1 MSGSLVSGVAALPA
15 ADMTAQALVDRLNGN
30 FAEFPVSGDDISA
43 PLKQWTLKDG
53 VVTFGDTDA
62 QITYVPVERPDA
74 PVSYDY
80 KDGVYYGRD
89 ENKTV
94 VVRITVEDQKIVSA
108 EIVSPADFDAAN
120 AAAILEALINDQ
132 TVKDTASGTDDDQ
145 TLKSALSVAASK
157 ALVGDTSGYDAAD
170 PSSIFDGG
178 TGTKEDPYRIATAD
192 QLRAFAAAVNED
204 EHFEGEYIVLTADI
218 ILTGTQWMPVGSG
231 GAHYFAGIFDGQN
244 HRIYG
249 MTIGSSD
256 APTDYASVGL
266 FAYVDGGIIQNLG
279 VVDASIYNRR
289 SDNYRTYAGIIAGVV
304 DKTETG
310 CGSII
315 NNCTV
320 SGTIYNQAQ
329 DWSQIGRHCRLLLRQ
344 HHHQLRCNGRP
355 YRGLH
360 KLQRVC
366 RRHCWH

>member
-1 MSGSLVSGVAALPA
+1 MRASTSYSLRILFSPEPSGC
-15 ADMTAQALVDRLNGN
+15 R
-30 FAEFPVSGDDISA
+30 
-43 PLKQWTLKDG
+43 
-53 VVTFGDTDA
+53 
-62 QITYVPVERPDA
+62 
-74 PVSYDY
+74 
-80 KDGVYYGRD
+80 
-89 ENKTV
+89 
-94 VVRITVEDQKIVSA
+94 
-108 EIVSPADFDAAN
+108 
-120 AAAILEALINDQ
+120 
-132 TVKDTASGTDDDQ
+132 
-145 TLKSALSVAASK
+145 
-157 ALVGDTSGYDAAD
+157 
-170 PSSIFDGG
+170 
-178 TGTKEDPYRIATAD
+178 
-192 QLRAFAAAVNED
+192 
-204 EHFEGEYIVLTADI
+204 
-218 ILTGTQWMPVGSG
+218 VGSG

-329 DWSQIGRHCRLLLRQ
+329 DWSQIGGIAGYCFDSIIIN
-344 HHHQLRCNGRP
+344 CGATGRP

>member
-1 MSGSLVSGVAALPA
+1 M
-15 ADMTAQALVDRLNGN
+15 
-30 FAEFPVSGDDISA
+30 
-43 PLKQWTLKDG
+43 
-53 VVTFGDTDA
+53 
-62 QITYVPVERPDA
+62 
-74 PVSYDY
+74 
-80 KDGVYYGRD
+80 
-89 ENKTV
+89 
-94 VVRITVEDQKIVSA
+94 
-108 EIVSPADFDAAN
+108 
-120 AAAILEALINDQ
+120 
-132 TVKDTASGTDDDQ
+132 
-145 TLKSALSVAASK
+145 
-157 ALVGDTSGYDAAD
+157 
-170 PSSIFDGG
+170 
-178 TGTKEDPYRIATAD
+178 
-192 QLRAFAAAVNED
+192 
-204 EHFEGEYIVLTADI
+204 
-218 ILTGTQWMPVGSG
+218 
-231 GAHYFAGIFDGQN
+231 
-244 HRIYG
+244 
-249 MTIGSSD
+249 
-256 APTDYASVGL
+256 GL